1 MPQKTVKNMVEEY
14 LSLIDQEGLLYDG
27 SSCKDSQK
35 EKELRKKAHTIFEMF
50 LKNCNYA
57 DDPIMQKD
65 MGEDIWQSL
74 RDAVCTMKR
83 KSGEEYLILNHFS
96 AFLRERCKVKIRP
109 FDRQLT
115 TLERQLSIAKD
126 MHDFNQARTFERHK
140 VAEKYMVSDRTI
152 DNDLAALR
160 DGISVMDQK
169 LALKNFRLKNQKV
182 TAVSTMHPLF
192 LTQNLTQIVCMLEGL
207 QVMKDNWIMA
217 SYAKT
222 TAVSIWCQLS
232 DYARD
237 RITGTLVDLMGLD
250 GRWYEEISDRAESVR
265 DKMFYDEK
273 EASDRLGLFIY
284 ALKGSLPCSV
294 CYIDPGDTCSEIR
307 GRVVCLENE
316 SIQIQ
321 PDSGGPPVW
330 IEKDRILEVEVA
342 TELR

>member
-14 LSLIDQEGLLYDG
+14 LSLVDRKGLLYDR
-27 SSCKDSQK
+27 SSCRDSQK
-35 EKELRKKAHTIFEMF
+35 EKELRKKARTIFEMF

-57 DDPIMQKD
+57 DDPILRKD
-65 MGEDIWQSL
+65 MGEDLWLSL
-74 RDAVCTMKR
+74 RDVVCTMKR
-83 KSGEEYLILNHFS
+83 KSGEEYLILNDFS
-96 AFLRERCKVKIRP
+96 AFLRERCRVKISP

-126 MHDFNQARTFERHK
+126 MHDFNQARTFNRVEL
-140 VAEKYMVSDRTI
+140 AEKYLVSIRTI
-152 DNDLAALR
+152 ENDLAALR

-169 LALKNFRLKNQKV
+169 LALENFRLKNKQV

-207 QVMKDNWIMA
+207 RMMKNNWAMA
-217 SYAKT
+217 SYAET

-237 RITGTLVDLMGLD
+237 RITGALVDLMGLD
-250 GRWYEEISDRAESVR
+250 GSWYEEISFRAESVP

-273 EASDRLGLFIY
+273 EASDRLGLFMY
-284 ALKGSLPCSV
+284 ALKGALPCSV
-294 CYIDPGDTCSEIR
+294 CYIDPDDICREIC
-307 GRVVCLENE
+307 GKVVHLE
-316 SIQIQ
+316 SKSVQIL
-321 PDSGGPPVW
+321 PESGGDPVW
-330 IEKDRILEVEVA
+330 IELDRLLEVEVA